1 MDLGLDEMATVAA
14 VCVAAAVAAAVC
26 WMGRDERVFSA
37 VCIMIWTDF
46 LGLFC
51 QRRLLRLPR
60 QPRQP
65 RLFVIVAD
73 DFIIFPNAF
82 PIG

>member
-14 VCVAAAVAAAVC
+14 VCVAAAVC

-60 QPRQP
+60 QPR
-65 RLFVIVAD
+65 LFVIVAD